1 MIGYPYPSQRIAYP
15 RFKLENLMEQL
26 FADGNTGRA
35 VQAFS
40 PRTTIA
46 ETENAYEIQVDLPG
60 ILKVMVPKSEAV
72 RPKRIPIS
80 SN

>member
-1 MIGYPYPSQRIAYP
+1 
-15 RFKLENLMEQL
+15 MEQL

>member
-1 MIGYPYPSQRIAYP
+1 
-15 RFKLENLMEQL
+15 MEQL

-46 ETENAYEIQVDLPG
+46 ETENAYEIQVEWRSHKRSGQVLLP
-60 ILKVMVPKSEAV
+60 LM
-72 RPKRIPIS
+72 RPG
-80 SN
+80 